1 MMIAHYT
8 AAALV
13 AENRRLAHPAS
24 VDSMSTSANQE
35 DHVSLGWAAARNL
48 RQVLTN
54 VSRILAVET
63 LCAAQAIELREPLT
77 PANGTAAAIERL
89 RTAIPGPGP
98 DRFLGPDLA
107 AVESM
112 VWNGEV
118 LAAVEDVVG
127 TLA

>member
-13 AENRRLAHPAS
+13 AENRRLSHPAS

-54 VSRILAVET
+54 LSRILAVEAV
-63 LCAAQAIELREPLT
+63 CAAQAIDLREPLL
-77 PANGTAAAIERL
+77 PAAGTAAAIEQL
-89 RTAIPGPGP
+89 RVTIPGPGP
-98 DRFLGPDLA
+98 DRFLGPDLTSA
-107 AVESM
+107 EAL
-112 VWNGEV
+112 VWNGE
-118 LAAVEDVVG
+118 LLGAVEAVVG
-127 TLA
+127 SLA